1 MSAEARKSSCSYESR
16 LAREFASEAGTVK
29 KIVNIIKETDFIMNK
44 FELVSIREAEE
55 LAQKEGYIVVD
66 LRNRR
71 EYDKSHI
78 ENAVNIEN
86 VNMDKINSFDR
97 KDLIWVLYCRR
108 GSLSFRMAS
117 EMSEQGFKV
126 MAVVGGFKE

>member
-1 MSAEARKSSCSYESR
+1 
-16 LAREFASEAGTVK
+16 
-29 KIVNIIKETDFIMNK
+29 MNK